1 MAIQEQISK
10 LEAGSASYAEK
21 TTVVGQPD
29 VPGLST
35 REMQESVE
43 YMPRNLLLPKLNE
56 VVGAVNQCY
65 TKAEA
70 DKAIAG
76 KVTEIGAGD
85 MAQAVYD
92 PNGEGLNFTDLRKAM
107 RQVAVLQ
114 TDVGNLKCVTVN
126 LPASGWSG
134 SAPYTQTVS
143 VSGMT
148 ADWAPGGAL
157 CKPVVNGDGSL
168 NVAESMAVLE
178 QMSYVKF
185 LETGNGT
192 VKAYCPYVK
201 PTRDIQLRLPGTVE
215 KG

>member
-1 MAIQEQISK
+1 MAIEKQIESID
-10 LEAGSASYAEK
+10 LSAASYASK
-21 TTVVGQPD
+21 TTVVGQEDIPALG
-29 VPGLST
+29 V

-92 PNGEGLNFTDLRKAM
+92 PNEEGLNFTDLRTAM

-148 ADWAPGGAL
+148 ADWVPGIPTVVLGSSVDVSTLLAATEALGCIKMVTSAAGTLTFTAPED
-157 CKPVVNGDGSL
+157 KPGVSL
-168 NVAESMAVLE
+168 
-178 QMSYVKF
+178 
-185 LETGNGT
+185 T
-192 VKAYCPYVK
+192 
-201 PTRDIQLRLPGTVE
+201 LRVPGMVE
-215 KG
+215 RS

>member
-92 PNGEGLNFTDLRKAM
+92 PNGEGLNFTDLRTAM

-148 ADWAPGGAL
+148 ADWVPGIPTVVLGSSVDVSTLLAATEALGCINMITGADGTLTFTAPEN
-157 CKPVVNGDGSL
+157 KPGVSL
-168 NVAESMAVLE
+168 TMRV
-178 QMSYVKF
+178 
-185 LETGNGT
+185 
-192 VKAYCPYVK
+192 
-201 PTRDIQLRLPGTVE
+201 PGQIE
-215 KG
+215 RR